1 MRLELARGRRCG
13 RGGGGG
19 EISTAAHSWSQGGHV
34 GTKGTKT
41 DFCIRRDNS
50 LFVFFF
56 VCFVYLPLLCTNGSA
71 GCQRLPQVTGG
82 THSYR
87 TVADEPTTIPDESR
101 HSRRTHEGENRTPG
115 EEMKRLEQRSN
126 AAFSAAWTRNK
137 GAPVMR
143 PLRKMVL
150 FCSFFFLFGNKRT
163 GAVLESRH
171 RWSVVCERRRQTWQT
186 PSSPVGWTLPA
197 VTLIRS
203 VLTIKCP
210 VGS

>member
-1 MRLELARGRRCG
+1 MY
-13 RGGGGG
+13 
-19 EISTAAHSWSQGGHV
+19 S
-34 GTKGTKT
+34 
-41 DFCIRRDNS
+41 DF
-50 LFVFFF
+50 
-56 VCFVYLPLLCTNGSA
+56 CFVYLPLLCTTGSA
-71 GCQRLPQVTGG
+71 GCQRLPQVSGG

-115 EEMKRLEQRSN
+115 EEMKRLQQRFN

-137 GAPVMR
+137 GAPVMC
-143 PLRKMVL
+143 PLRKMLL
-150 FCSFFFLFGNKRT
+150 FCSFFSLWEQRT

-171 RWSVVCERRRQTWQT
+171 RSVVCERRRQTWQT

-197 VTLIRS
+197 VTLICS